1 MFDKDIQSK
10 ESRTKLKRAQY
21 LLKNDL
27 DYFVFFVEKREIKA
41 TDILEFYRK
50 RVSDVYNTITNVCKL
65 HPDVKEYNE
74 TKEILRLIERYN
86 EWTKN
91 LGSNWIE
98 NLKALL
104 Y

>member
-50 RVSDVYNTITNVCKL
+50 HEK
-65 HPDVKEYNE
+65 K
-74 TKEILRLIERYN
+74 IEAAFNYF
-86 EWTKN
+86 
-91 LGSNWIE
+91 
-98 NLKALL
+98 
-104 Y
+104 